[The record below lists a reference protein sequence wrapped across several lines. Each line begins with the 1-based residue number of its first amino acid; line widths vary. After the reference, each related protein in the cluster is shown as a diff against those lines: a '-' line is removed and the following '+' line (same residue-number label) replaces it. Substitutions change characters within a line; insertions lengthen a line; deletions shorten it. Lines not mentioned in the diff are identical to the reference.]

1 MIKLGIILN
10 TVYLPYAP
18 QGARAA
24 ISAINADGG
33 VDGHP
38 LELEICDNQLKASA
52 AAACARRFISESVVA
67 TVGDE
72 SSYGPDTNSPLANAK
87 IAGIGTNP
95 LGSGDYAS
103 PRVFPFTSGGLPFLG
118 GAGFL
123 LKETHA
129 GRMGML
135 LESTPTAAALPD
147 LVNKM
152 VLEPAG
158 SKLAGITTIPP
169 TATDVSSQAASL
181 IQTDGQVMATTQ
193 ATTER
198 YIAASRQQ
206 GYRGSFMVSETAA
219 DLPELAKNVDASN
232 LDQLYGMSYFN
243 KESPGY
249 QHYLADMH
257 KYQPSVYPGDLSAMT
272 WLAVEA
278 FAKVAGSLSD
288 ITRQGVWEAMNAQ
301 SALSTD
307 GMTQVLNF
315 TEPGKALGGTAPR
328 LVAGVQSIYIDRYE
342 DGQWKPYFTPQ
353 KPVPTFG
360 TP

>member
-1 MIKLGIILN
+1 MIKLGTILN

-72 SSYGPDTNSPLANAK
+72 SSYGSDTNSPLANAK

-103 PRVFPFTSGGLPFLG
+103 PRVFPFSPAGLIFLG
-118 GAGFL
+118 GARFL
-123 LKETHA
+123 LDEVHA
-129 GRMGML
+129 NRIGMCVVG
-135 LESTPTAAALPD
+135 TPTAAALPD

-181 IQTDGQVMATTQ
+181 IQTDGQLL
-193 ATTER
+193 
-198 YIAASRQQ
+198 I
-206 GYRGSFMVSETAA
+206 
-219 DLPELAKNVDASN
+219 
-232 LDQLYGMSYFN
+232 
-243 KESPGY
+243 
-249 QHYLADMH
+249 
-257 KYQPSVYPGDLSAMT
+257 
-272 WLAVEA
+272 
-278 FAKVAGSLSD
+278 
-288 ITRQGVWEAMNAQ
+288 
-301 SALSTD
+301 
-307 GMTQVLNF
+307 
-315 TEPGKALGGTAPR
+315 
-328 LVAGVQSIYIDRYE
+328 
-342 DGQWKPYFTPQ
+342 
-353 KPVPTFG
+353 
-360 TP
+360 